1 MTLSPRTSLGRKP
14 APRRMLVRNL
24 VTSLLLYEKVRTT
37 HARAKAIQ
45 PMIDRLITKAKKRP
59 PHIAARFINQIVTH
73 RNAAQKVFEVFV
85 DRYKDRPSGFTR
97 MKPLG
102 LRKGDGAK
110 LVEIS
115 LVDSGLEPETPKKK
129 PSKKPSQKS

>member
-1 MTLSPRTSLGRKP
+1 MLKPRSSLGRKP
-14 APRRMLVRNL
+14 AMRKMLMRNL
-24 VTSLLLYEKVRTT
+24 VTSLFLYESIKTT

-45 PMIDRLITKAKKRP
+45 PLVDRMITKAKSRP
-59 PHIAARFINQIVTH
+59 AHIAVRFLNRVVTDK
-73 RNAAQKVFEVFV
+73 NAARKIFEVLV

-102 LRKGDGAK
+102 LRRGDNAE

-115 LVDSGLEPETPKKK
+115 LVDAVTKGKNPPKK
-129 PSKKPSQKS
+129 S